1 MTKIASIATELD
13 GLGLKKEASTMDVIL
28 IKLAQDYKC
37 LECKRSLTRSLTKLP
52 RKVRHFV
59 AMNAEKKIKKRKRK
73 TKRM

>member
-13 GLGLKKEASTMDVIL
+13 GLGLKKEASAMDVIL

-37 LECKRSLTRSLTKLP
+37 LECRKKLMRSLTKLLK
-52 RKVRHFV
+52 KVRHFV